1 MRYWFLRMIVA
12 FMRYDIALTKER
24 MMECKMLIAH
34 DEKRLQFY
42 ELELLQ
48 MGAPHDHT

>member
-24 MMECKMLIAH
+24 MIECKMLIAH
-34 DEKRLQFY
+34 DEKRLH
-42 ELELLQ
+42 ELEMELL
-48 MGAPHDHT
+48 GLSGE